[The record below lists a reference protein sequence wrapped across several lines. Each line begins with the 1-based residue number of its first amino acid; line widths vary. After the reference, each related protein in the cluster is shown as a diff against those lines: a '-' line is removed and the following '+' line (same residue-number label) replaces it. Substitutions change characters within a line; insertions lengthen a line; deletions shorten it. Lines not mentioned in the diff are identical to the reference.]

1 MREFHPH
8 VRPNTVHFSSLIS
21 ACATAGR
28 WEEAMRVPAQH
39 CFILLARKPLKCPLL
54 PPVLACVRMCNRH
67 RRLLRMQTPIVS
79 TRPAAVEMRQ
89 SRWMQGAGYALRD
102 RVVSPNGTMQVPL
115 AQVFAHM
122 QAAAASDAAC
132 APNVITYSALMT
144 ACCAGGRPD
153 KAYEVFQVLV
163 PYTIQPKSI
172 HRLHVLLA

>member
-1 MREFHPH
+1 MD
-8 VRPNTVHFSSLIS
+8 
-21 ACATAGR
+21 
-28 WEEAMRVPAQH
+28 
-39 CFILLARKPLKCPLL
+39 ARCRFCP
-54 PPVLACVRMCNRH
+54 
-67 RRLLRMQTPIVS
+67 
-79 TRPAAVEMRQ
+79 ERQ
-89 SRWMQGAGYALRD
+89 SRLTKWNHASA
-102 RVVSPNGTMQVPL
+102 L